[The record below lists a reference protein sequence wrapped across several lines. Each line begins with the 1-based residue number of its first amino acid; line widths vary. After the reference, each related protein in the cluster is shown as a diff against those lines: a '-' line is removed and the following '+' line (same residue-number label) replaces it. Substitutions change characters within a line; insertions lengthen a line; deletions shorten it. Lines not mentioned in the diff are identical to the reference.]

1 LITKLKNEVN
11 EWYRSKKKPSQKHD
25 GPIVSAQENQKSLQS
40 DYFGE
45 VNELGV

>member
-1 LITKLKNEVN
+1 MRLMNGIDPE
-11 EWYRSKKKPSQKHD
+11 KPSQYHD